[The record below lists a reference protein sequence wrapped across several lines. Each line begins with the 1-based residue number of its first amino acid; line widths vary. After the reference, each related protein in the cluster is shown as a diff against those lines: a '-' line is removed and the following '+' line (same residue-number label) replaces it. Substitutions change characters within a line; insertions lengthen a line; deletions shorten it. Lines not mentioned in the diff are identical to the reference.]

1 MLAAQT
7 TLPMQLRIL
16 WWERG
21 LRDDIRRMCSVD
33 PLTHKEYSDIEK
45 AQSAACACDAHLFS
59 AAAVTTDLAT
69 HTDLCDANSDDG
81 DKSGDELPVHK
92 RPCLTYNR
100 HEKRRCY
107 KCGRFGHIA
116 AACPGQNEAQE
127 NEAATRDNVEQPVAN
142 ESPMSIEE
150 GNISH

>member
-21 LRDDIRRMCSVD
+21 LKDDIRRMCSVD
-33 PLTHKEYSDIEK
+33 PLTHKDYSDIEK

-92 RPCLTYNR
+92 RPCLTTGMR
-100 HEKRRCY
+100 SAGATSVDALVTLLLLALGKMRRKKMRQLQGTMLNSLWQMRALCLS
-107 KCGRFGHIA
+107 KKV
-116 AACPGQNEAQE
+116 
-127 NEAATRDNVEQPVAN
+127 T
-142 ESPMSIEE
+142 
-150 GNISH
+150 